1 VCQRFDH
8 LRDLRRHQYRH
19 VFPFSQVFEHAAE
32 RENGRW
38 VKPAGERLVQ
48 DQDRRFGYEHSA
60 DGYLLLL
67 TVRVCANGSFALF
80 GELE

>member
-38 VKPAGERLVQ
+38 VKPAGERL
-48 DQDRRFGYEHSA
+48 A